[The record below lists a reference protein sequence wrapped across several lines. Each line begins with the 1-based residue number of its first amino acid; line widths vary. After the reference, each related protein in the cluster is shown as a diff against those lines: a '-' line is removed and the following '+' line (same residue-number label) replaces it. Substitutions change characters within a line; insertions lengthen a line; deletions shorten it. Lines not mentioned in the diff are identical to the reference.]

1 MNEVQHSNKRKDCN
15 VDDCCDFPSLRNLRI
30 PYILGVDA
38 LILEPISL
46 AVTYVA
52 LVILI
57 GRELFMNGDDDHRN
71 GD

>member
-30 PYILGVDA
+30 PYILGVDV
-38 LILEPISL
+38 LIAP
-46 AVTYVA
+46 VTLGILYIILVVA
-52 LVILI
+52 L
-57 GRELFMNGDDDHRN
+57 GQELFTNDDDNHRN